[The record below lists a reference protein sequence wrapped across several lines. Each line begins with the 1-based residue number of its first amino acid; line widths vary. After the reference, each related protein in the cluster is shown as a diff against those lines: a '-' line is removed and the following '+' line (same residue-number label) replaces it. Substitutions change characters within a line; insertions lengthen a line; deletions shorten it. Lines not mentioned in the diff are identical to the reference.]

1 MLGAKWDARGRL
13 LVTACAL
20 GGIAAAVALCRAAA
34 SWPPA
39 GHGIGWVHDTLLLPA
54 IGYGFYWG
62 GMWTQAGTLA
72 VGLILAVWW
81 TAWVC
86 EVPALS
92 FPGFICARVYLGY
105 VQPSGAAVVFLRRQA
120 ARLRNR
126 ANRAIASVSWIRPPR
141 SGNRHGF
148 SVFLEVADE
157 LARRDEE
164 AVRVSEGGG
173 GTDAAKQARD
183 RLRQRTF
190 RRLMFLADYHCP
202 IPDRQNDFSVAALE
216 RAVLALGRATT
227 HAAAAD
233 QKTRERL
240 YRTVRAYYE
249 KQFPGLVYREDWAVR
264 LLSSPPANVGKVR
277 RSPAVVGLLHRSEDT
292 GSQEF
297 LQAAE
302 QALRRELK
310 EVGEL
315 CHGLGCFRMGIA
327 PAFQTEELRQAAQ
340 SASQSDLGSLGL
352 GEVAETWLRTLLKAG
367 DAEAVAHYAKA
378 ALELAPDRMRHHLE
392 SVEKLPWPESEKGSL
407 RSILEDSALRRPEGI
422 RFLAAL
428 AWMQQR
434 DGLSAAELSEFAHRQ
449 AVTDL
454 YERGDTEWLLAA
466 ERDEEKSWSN

>member
-1 MLGAKWDARGRL
+1 MRRL
-13 LVTACAL
+13 LVTAIAVC
-20 GGIAAAVALCRAAA
+20 GVAAAFALCRGAA
-34 SWPPA
+34 SWPPTKT
-39 GHGIGWVHDTLLLPA
+39 GMGWVHDTLWLPV

-62 GMWTQAGTLA
+62 GIWSQAGTLA
-72 VGLILAVWW
+72 VGLILAGWW

-86 EVPALS
+86 GVPALS
-92 FPGFICARVYLGY
+92 FPGFLCSRVYLGY

-120 ARLRNR
+120 ARLRNH

-141 SGNRHGF
+141 SGKRHEF
-148 SVFLEVADE
+148 SVFLEVAE
-157 LARRDEE
+157 ALARRDEE
-164 AVRVSEGGG
+164 AVRVSEVGG
-173 GTDAAKQARD
+173 GTGAPRPASD

-202 IPDRQNDFSVAALE
+202 IPERPDHSSVAALE

-227 HAAAAD
+227 HAATDA

-240 YRTVRAYYE
+240 YRSVRAYYE

-264 LLSSPPANVGKVR
+264 LLSSPPANAGKVR
-277 RSPAVVGLLHRSEDT
+277 RSPAIMGLLHRFEDT

-302 QALRRELK
+302 QALRRELR

-340 SASQSDLGSLGL
+340 SASQRDLGSLGL

-367 DAEAVAHYAKA
+367 DAEGVAHYAKA
-378 ALELAPDRMRHHLE
+378 ALELAPDRMRHHLG

-407 RSILEDSALRRPEGI
+407 GSILEDCALRRPEGI
-422 RFLAAL
+422 KFLAAL